1 MAPHRLLTSANPLH
15 GSCQRSIQRSCGS
28 CSEGSLHVRM
38 PRVTITPH
46 LHPLPHLHPFS
57 EMASGF
63 GSFHPPSHPRGDH
76 APCSQVTCDS
86 PSNPAHHARPLVSAL
101 PPREAA
107 RSTATLH
114 RKRCPLTPQRAEA
127 RTTCELRVTVTPA
140 PSCKGH
146 STSYRSLRAS
156 RVTDC
161 ARATAMVVK
170 RKTRNEGNT
179 HHTPV
184 VPRVQP
190 LLKCAPSCCVRT
202 ESLMDERPAATTL
215 NVACSWTAPITT
227 VSHSSSSISS
237 SQSHSSSSQL
247 SHSLCFDPTQRRWLA
262 SHSCEAGLSQ
272 CHPHIARYN
281 YHTTTCQQLPTL
293 QRETLH
299 HAAQP
304 LSTGW
309 VHTRHSGCLMIEQH
323 HVILRVAT

>member
-1 MAPHRLLTSANPLH
+1 MGCEGGFDGRMSTRVMITHPPAPLPRYNLPRWQSRLQVLSRHLLTRGVRSHGRMMCNDNTPPPPASMPRLNPLAAKD
-15 GSCQRSIQRSCGS
+15 
-28 CSEGSLHVRM
+28 
-38 PRVTITPH
+38 RVSNVF
-46 LHPLPHLHPFS
+46 L
-57 EMASGF
+57 
-63 GSFHPPSHPRGDH
+63 PPSHPRGDH

-215 NVACSWTAPITT
+215 NVACS
-227 VSHSSSSISS
+227 
-237 SQSHSSSSQL
+237 
-247 SHSLCFDPTQRRWLA
+247 
-262 SHSCEAGLSQ
+262 
-272 CHPHIARYN
+272 
-281 YHTTTCQQLPTL
+281 
-293 QRETLH
+293 
-299 HAAQP
+299 
-304 LSTGW
+304 
-309 VHTRHSGCLMIEQH
+309 
-323 HVILRVAT
+323 

>member
-1 MAPHRLLTSANPLH
+1 M
-15 GSCQRSIQRSCGS
+15 
-28 CSEGSLHVRM
+28 HVRM
-38 PRVTITPH
+38 PRATITPH
-46 LHPLPHLHPFS
+46 LHPLPHLHPFG

-63 GSFHPPSHPRGDH
+63 GSFHPPSHPRRDH

-247 SHSLCFDPTQRRWLA
+247 SHSLCFDPTQGGGWPHTAVQQDCRKVTHTSLVTMRPPASSCQLRRGCNSSTPLNPFRR
-262 SHSCEAGLSQ
+262 AGFTHVTQ
-272 CHPHIARYN
+272 
-281 YHTTTCQQLPTL
+281 
-293 QRETLH
+293 
-299 HAAQP
+299 
-304 LSTGW
+304 G
-309 VHTRHSGCLMIEQH
+309 VHG
-323 HVILRVAT
+323 

>member
-1 MAPHRLLTSANPLH
+1 VVHHEVVWELQLPCTDATCNDNTPPTPTQL
-15 GSCQRSIQRSCGS
+15 
-28 CSEGSLHVRM
+28 
-38 PRVTITPH
+38 PR
-46 LHPLPHLHPFS
+46 LHPFG

-63 GSFHPPSHPRGDH
+63 RTSFHRPSHPRGDH

-114 RKRCPLTPQRAEA
+114 RKRCPLTPQR
-127 RTTCELRVTVTPA
+127 RHVPRVNCVSPA

-161 ARATAMVVK
+161 AMVVK

-215 NVACSWTAPITT
+215 NVACS
-227 VSHSSSSISS
+227 
-237 SQSHSSSSQL
+237 
-247 SHSLCFDPTQRRWLA
+247 
-262 SHSCEAGLSQ
+262 
-272 CHPHIARYN
+272 
-281 YHTTTCQQLPTL
+281 
-293 QRETLH
+293 
-299 HAAQP
+299 
-304 LSTGW
+304 
-309 VHTRHSGCLMIEQH
+309 
-323 HVILRVAT
+323 